1 MQKELRNSDGTVD
14 MLVITSDDNY
24 QVKLDKNYTLVG
36 YAGNKMY
43 DKFKNSILGADIGIK
58 SNGFVSMILLST
70 LLAISVLVIM
80 YFSFRI

>member
-1 MQKELRNSDGTVD
+1 MQKELRNSDGTID

-43 DKFKNSILGADIGIK
+43 DKFKNSILGADIGVK
-58 SNGFVSMILLST
+58 SNGFVSTILLST